1 MAEKKSTIDNVV
13 GIAKLGLYF
22 ILIKKGLEIFQVI
35 DTQEER
41 EQAAAA
47 AALEEGREKPTS
59 SGQTLITTL
68 PNNPSLATNPNYF
81 ITIYKYY
88 VLKYPNIP
96 FGMKKQATIPTNT
109 LQQLARNIYNAK
121 GKYITFYNDNELALY
136 SSFRLCETQ
145 YQVSLMSFYFTYYYK
160 QDMYTYIKS
169 WTNTEER
176 AEIYNIIKDYPQVY
190 KYW

>member
-13 GIAKLGLYF
+13 EVAKLGLYF

-35 DTQEER
+35 DTKEER

-47 AALEEGREKPTS
+47 EALQTGSEKPTS
-59 SGQTLITTL
+59 SGSTVITEL

-88 VLKYPNIP
+88 VLKYPNKK
-96 FGMKKQATIPTNT
+96 FDMKAQATIPTNT
-109 LQQLARNIYNAK
+109 LPQLARNIYDSR
-121 GKYITFYNDNELALY
+121 GKFNDDEDALY
-136 SSFRLCETQ
+136 SSFKLCETQ
-145 YQVSLMSFYFTYYYK
+145 YQVSLMSFYFTYFYK
-160 QDMYTYIKS
+160 LDMYSYIKGF
-169 WTNTEER
+169 TDIEER
-176 AEIYNIIKDYPQVY
+176 AEIYNIIKNYPQVY